1 MPLTKDFM
9 FKRVFT
15 KNPEIL
21 KRFLISVL
29 KLEIN
34 PDNATIQIDSNELI
48 KAKDKEYHKTVDILV
63 KINNNLKIDIEVNTE
78 KYKTVKFRNTM
89 YLEKIATDT
98 IESGNTNTSM
108 SKYYFYQLNL
118 NTSKSDKNIG
128 ENFVLL
134 EEESHQPLLDN
145 FKIICKSL
153 DYYNEVYYNCGKETT
168 NDVIWLALISSKD
181 FRELKERIYLVMDKK
196 NSDKFIKDCKEAS
209 QDKLILS
216 EWEADKMA
224 ALVKEE
230 NLELAKKDGFDNGFN
245 NGFDD
250 GILKTIKS
258 MLKENLEY
266 SLISKITNKSIEEIK
281 KIEQTIKE

>member
-1 MPLTKDFM
+1 M

-34 PDNATIQIDSNELI
+34 PDTATIQIDSNELI
-48 KAKDKEYHKTVDILV
+48 KAKNKEYHKTVDILV

-78 KYKTVKFRNTM
+78 KYETVKFRNTM
-89 YLEKIATDT
+89 YLEKIVTDT

-128 ENFVLL
+128 ENYILL

-145 FKIICKSL
+145 FKIVCKSL

-168 NDVIWLALISSKD
+168 NDVIWLALLSSKD
-181 FRELKERIYLVMDKK
+181 FRELKERINLIMDKK
-196 NSDKFIKDCKEAS
+196 NSNKFVNDCKEAS
-209 QDKLILS
+209 KDKLILS

-224 ALVKEE
+224 TLVKETD
-230 NLELAKKDGFDNGFN
+230 LELAKKDGFDNGV
-245 NGFDD
+245 
-250 GILKTIKS
+250 IETIKS

-266 SLISKITNKSIEEIK
+266 SFISKITNKSLEEIK
-281 KIEQTIKE
+281 KIEQTMKD